1 VTVALE
7 IDNPFWQFSLQV
19 YATPGVAEECL
30 EVQDKLGVDVNVLLY
45 AAWLGSTR
53 GVLLEHADIRIID
66 DEVTAWSTD
75 VVQPLRAVRRR
86 LKLMPEISDQ
96 SVQMTRKRV
105 ADAELFA
112 EQIEQALLYRMA
124 DSVGRSALGSEAAAR
139 DNVSAILAARG
150 ADAGAFPLRR
160 LLGAAGRAGL

>member
-1 VTVALE
+1 VATLE
-7 IDNPFWQFSLQV
+7 IDNLFWQFSLQV

-45 AAWLGSTR
+45 AAWLGAKR
-53 GVLLEHADIRIID
+53 GVVLKHADIPIID
-66 DEVTAWSTD
+66 KAVADWSAD

-86 LKLMPEISDQ
+86 LKLMPEIVDP

-112 EQIEQALLYRMA
+112 EQVEQALLYRLA
-124 DSVGRSALGSEAAAR
+124 DAVGRSAAGSEAAAR
-139 DNVSAILAARG
+139 NNVSAILAARG
-150 ADAGAFPLRR
+150 ADTGAFPLRS
-160 LLGAAGRAGL
+160 LLGAAGIAGH